1 MKNAV
6 WTAALF
12 LLVSCQQEK
21 IGYVDNV
28 KLMDEYQ
35 EKIDADV
42 KFKSEEEVLT
52 KKRDSLSQAYQ
63 LEMQAFQ
70 TKSQSMSQKKAQ
82 EEYGLLQQKGQFL
95 GQQLQQEAQIAQ
107 TANQAI
113 LDSIISTVKKEV
125 KGYGKANGYSYILT
139 GGDGGSVLY
148 GNDANNVTDEV
159 VKILNDKYKKVK
171 GEDFSNIKSNPTPRS
186 GFLLLQEENQKN
198 SRHQID
204 NDCLGSGIIFSNT
217 LSKKQH

>member
-1 MKNAV
+1 MKNVV
-6 WTAALF
+6 WIMALV
-12 LLVSCQQEK
+12 LLASCQQEK

-35 EKIDADV
+35 EKVDADA

-52 KKRDSLSQAYQ
+52 KKRDSMSQAYQ

-95 GQQLQQEAQIAQ
+95 GQQLQQEAQVAQ

-125 KGYGKANGYSYILT
+125 KAYGKANGYSYILT
-139 GGDGGSVLY
+139 GGDGGSVLF
-148 GNDANNVTDEV
+148 GKEANNVTDEV
-159 VKILNDKYKKVK
+159 VKILNDKYKK
-171 GEDFSNIKSNPTPRS
+171 
-186 GFLLLQEENQKN
+186 
-198 SRHQID
+198 
-204 NDCLGSGIIFSNT
+204 
-217 LSKKQH
+217 